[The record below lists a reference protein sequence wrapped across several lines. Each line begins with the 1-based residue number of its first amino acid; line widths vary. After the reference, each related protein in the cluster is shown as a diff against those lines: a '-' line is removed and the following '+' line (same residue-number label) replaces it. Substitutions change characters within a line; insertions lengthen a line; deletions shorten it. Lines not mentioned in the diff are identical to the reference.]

1 MKKFLLVIFYLFSL
15 MVSLNAQNNISKLEK
30 RLRTESGKD
39 KFHTQY
45 KLSKLYLTI
54 SPKKSLSYAIKAY
67 ENAKKL
73 ESLNMQANALNLIGT
88 AYYKQEKY
96 KLTIRFYE
104 KELTIREKLNQ
115 KTSEAKTLFN
125 IGTAYEANKK
135 ERKALISYQ
144 QALKAAKSIKYPDL
158 VYKAYESIIRIFTNQ
173 NNFKEAFWY
182 LQESNI
188 YKGATKVTREQRKI
202 NILETKYEE
211 RKKELKEKESELSL
225 IDSTLSIIQLENET
239 LEHETARKNIRIN
252 NLTTETEE
260 QRLTIAVKDAEVK
273 RHRQWLISFAVFFT
287 LILIFSILL
296 YKSYKEKKKAI
307 KLLAMQNTEIL
318 EKNEEIASQSDELQ
332 IQRDIALKSKQE
344 IIDSINYAKR
354 IQKAIF
360 PSKNYVNEILQD
372 YFVLLKPRDIV
383 SGDFYWIK
391 KIRNFTIIAVAD
403 CTGHGVP
410 GAFMSMLGISF
421 LNEIVGPKSLESTD
435 VILNHLRNKVKKS
448 LRQKGKDG
456 ETKDG
461 MDIALYIINT
471 ETLELQYSGAY
482 NPLYIISEDTKPQL
496 NIIKADR
503 QPIAVHVIENDFT
516 NHKFQLK
523 KGDCLYSF
531 SDGYTA
537 QFGGK
542 NGQKFKPNN
551 FKEVLLANYKK
562 PMSEQKKV
570 LTKTIDK
577 WMGKNHEQVDDI
589 IVLGVRV

>member
-1 MKKFLLVIFYLFSL
+1 MA
-15 MVSLNAQNNISKLEK
+15 SLNAQNNISDLEK
-30 RLRTESGKD
+30 HLKTEDGKD
-39 KFHTQY
+39 RFQTLY

-67 ENAKKL
+67 DTAKKL

-88 AYYKQEKY
+88 AYYKQGKY
-96 KLTIRFYE
+96 KSAIKFYE
-104 KELTIREKLNQ
+104 KELTIRGKLNQ
-115 KTSEAKTLFN
+115 KISKAKILYN
-125 IGTAYEANKK
+125 IGSVYEANNK

-144 QALKAAKSIKYPDL
+144 QALKVAKSNKYHSL
-158 VYKAYESIIRIFTNQ
+158 VYKAYESIIRVFTNQ
-173 NNFKEAFWY
+173 KNYKEAFLY

-188 YKGATKVTREQRKI
+188 YEGATKVTFERRKI
-202 NILETKYEE
+202 NILETKFEE
-211 RKKELKEKESELSL
+211 GKKELEEKESELNL
-225 IDSTLSIIQLENET
+225 IDSTLSIIKVEKET
-239 LEHETARKNIRIN
+239 LEYETALKSIKIN

-296 YKSYKEKKKAI
+296 YQSYKAKKKAN
-307 KLLAMQNTEIL
+307 KLLATQNTEIL
-318 EKNEEIASQSDELQ
+318 EKNEKIASQSDELQ
-332 IQRDIALKSKQE
+332 IQRDLALKSKQE

-360 PSKNYVNEILQD
+360 PSKNDVNEILQD
-372 YFVLLKPRDIV
+372 YFVLLKPRNIV

-391 KIRNFTIIAVAD
+391 KIRNFIIIAVAD

-435 VILNHLRNKVKKS
+435 VILNRLRNKVKKS

-461 MDIALYIINT
+461 MDIALFIINT

-482 NPLYIISEDTKPQL
+482 NPLYIISEDTEPQL

-503 QPIAVHVIENDFT
+503 QPIAVHLIENDFT
-516 NHKFQLK
+516 NHKLQLK

-542 NGQKFKPNN
+542 NGQKFKANS
-551 FKEVLLANYKK
+551 FKEVLMANYKK

-570 LTKTIDK
+570 LTKTIEK
-577 WMGKNHEQVDDI
+577 WMGKDHEQVDDI
-589 IVLGVRV
+589 IVLGMRV